1 MGKFTNYNINKNMK
15 TENYKKKIIIV
26 IGDVMLDNDIYCTQ
40 TKLSQ
45 NMTNPILRI
54 KKIKN
59 KLGGAAN
66 TAKIISELKVST
78 MLLGF
83 IGNDTYGTIIK
94 KILKK
99 NKIKY
104 FLKKTKIKKT
114 IKKTRIINNKQQ
126 ILRIDTES
134 NFYKLKIKN
143 IEKKIKENLNKIK
156 CIIFSDYNKG
166 TIKEQQNIILKIKK
180 KNIPILVD
188 SKIKEFF
195 KYKNIKL
202 LKPNIHE
209 FKKIVGTCN
218 KKKCMYIKGKNLI
231 KSLNIKYLLL
241 TMNSNG
247 MSLISSKIKKF
258 LKPKINKN
266 EVVKNIIGAG
276 DSTIA
281 TISTLM
287 SQKIKIEKII
297 NIANIITGMYITKK
311 KISFNNIKTTIN
323 NKKEKYKKKIKN
335 IQKIFSNIKNYKKNK
350 KKIVFTNGCF
360 DIIHHGHIIYLEKS
374 KKLGDKLIVGIN
386 SDKSIINI
394 KGKSRPLNKL
404 KYRIKVLSSIK
415 YVDLIIP
422 FNEKTPGN
430 LIKKINPDILIKTNE
445 NYKNIKDMPENE
457 GVKFVLKNKGKV
469 FLFTRT
475 KQISS
480 TKIIKNKL
488 KKNHFIKDFL

>member
-1 MGKFTNYNINKNMK
+1 
-15 TENYKKKIIIV
+15 
-26 IGDVMLDNDIYCTQ
+26 
-40 TKLSQ
+40 
-45 NMTNPILRI
+45 
-54 KKIKN
+54 
-59 KLGGAAN
+59 
-66 TAKIISELKVST
+66 
-78 MLLGF
+78 
-83 IGNDTYGTIIK
+83 
-94 KILKK
+94 
-99 NKIKY
+99 
-104 FLKKTKIKKT
+104 
-114 IKKTRIINNKQQ
+114 
-126 ILRIDTES
+126 
-134 NFYKLKIKN
+134 
-143 IEKKIKENLNKIK
+143 
-156 CIIFSDYNKG
+156 
-166 TIKEQQNIILKIKK
+166 
-180 KNIPILVD
+180 
-188 SKIKEFF
+188 
-195 KYKNIKL
+195 
-202 LKPNIHE
+202 
-209 FKKIVGTCN
+209 
-218 KKKCMYIKGKNLI
+218 MYIKGKNLI